1 MFVGLPSPRLR
12 AGATLAVLAVLT
24 WTVSGFATSAERRVS
39 IRFRPMVGAEPF
51 ACGRTYAGI
60 GASKTTLTPSDFAVF
75 VHNVRLVARD
85 GREAAV
91 TLDQDS
97 LYQNGS
103 LALLDF
109 EDGSGPCLNG
119 NAATHAEVTGTVP
132 DGEYTGVRF
141 TIGVPF
147 ERNHRDLATQPPP
160 LSVTRMFWAWNS
172 GHKFVRLDA
181 KASTGRNWVLHLGST
196 GCTPTGGAS
205 VVPTTCAQSNRV
217 EIALDRFDVDRDVIV
232 ADAAALFAGN
242 GTNGDSSQVCMS
254 SPRSGACRPM
264 FASLGLPFNDAAA
277 SMQTFLSVA
286 PMAPKADGR

>member
-1 MFVGLPSPRLR
+1 
-12 AGATLAVLAVLT
+12 
-24 WTVSGFATSAERRVS
+24 
-39 IRFRPMVGAEPF
+39 MVGAEAF
-51 ACGRTYAGI
+51 ACGKTYSGI
-60 GASKTTLTPSDFAVF
+60 GASNSTLTPSDFAMF
-75 VHNVRLVARD
+75 VHDVRLVTRD

-119 NAATHAEVTGTVP
+119 NAATHTAVTGTVAEG
-132 DGEYTGVRF
+132 DYTSVRF
-141 TIGVPF
+141 VIGVPF
-147 ERNHRDLATQPPP
+147 ERNHRDLATQPSP

-181 KASTGRNWVLHLGST
+181 KASTGKNWVLHLGST
-196 GCTPTGGAS
+196 GCTPSGGAS
-205 VVPTTCAQSNRV
+205 IVPTTCAQANRLD
-217 EIALDRFDVDRDVIV
+217 ISLDRFNADTDVIV
-232 ADAAALFAGN
+232 ADAARLFAGN

-264 FASLGLPFNDAAA
+264 FSSLGLAFNDAAA
-277 SMQTFLSVA
+277 SVQKFLSVA
-286 PMAPKADGR
+286 PAATKADER